1 MCPANTVSPCTK
13 FIPKLSPCVVNTK
26 SSTTDKIDTRARG
39 RLAAIKIENDALND
53 NWRYGVF
60 RLDIQ
65 PDGRGGSG
73 PQT

>member
-1 MCPANTVSPCTK
+1 MTSLLINIQPAGP
-13 FIPKLSPCVVNTK
+13 L
-26 SSTTDKIDTRARG
+26 STTDKIDTRARG